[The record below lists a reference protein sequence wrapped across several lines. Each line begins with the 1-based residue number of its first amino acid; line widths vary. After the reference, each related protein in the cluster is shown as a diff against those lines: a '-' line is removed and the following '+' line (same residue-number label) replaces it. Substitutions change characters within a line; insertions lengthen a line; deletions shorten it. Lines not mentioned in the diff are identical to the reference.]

1 MGDPVR
7 SLEAI
12 PLFAELSAPE
22 RERLGRVLEER
33 IFQRDRQIE
42 QEGGSWNGLHIV
54 KSGRVKLGKRSMGR
68 ELTMAIVEPGEPLNI
83 APLFGGGAN
92 VFGAHALT
100 RVSTY
105 YLPAAVTR
113 AFVSEHPAVQKALLR
128 ALNMRIRKL
137 ASLASEVSFTGVDAR
152 LAAWLLAEARD
163 KGIQTERGIAIK
175 RELSTRDLASL
186 MGTVRR
192 VISRALAEL
201 RCQEIV
207 EVTRNRIVILDQDK
221 LRARVQEH

>member
-1 MGDPVR
+1 MSDPVC
-7 SLEAI
+7 SVEAI
-12 PLFAELSAPE
+12 PLFVELSAPE
-22 RERLGRVLEER
+22 RERLGRVLAER
-33 IFQRDRQIE
+33 TFQRDRQIE
-42 QEGGSWNGLHIV
+42 QEGGSWDGLHIV

-68 ELTMAIVEPGEPLNI
+68 ELTMAIVEAGEPLNI

-105 YLPAAVTR
+105 YLPAAVAR
-113 AFVSEHPAVQKALLR
+113 AFVSGHAAVQKALLR
-128 ALNMRIRKL
+128 TLNMRIRKL
-137 ASLASEVSFTGVDAR
+137 ASLASEMSFTAVDAR

-163 KGIQTERGIAIK
+163 RGIRTERGIAVK

-192 VISRALAEL
+192 VISREIAEL
-201 RCQEIV
+201 RCQGIV
-207 EVTRNRIVILDQDK
+207 EVTRDRIVILDRER
-221 LRARVQEH
+221 LRARVREH